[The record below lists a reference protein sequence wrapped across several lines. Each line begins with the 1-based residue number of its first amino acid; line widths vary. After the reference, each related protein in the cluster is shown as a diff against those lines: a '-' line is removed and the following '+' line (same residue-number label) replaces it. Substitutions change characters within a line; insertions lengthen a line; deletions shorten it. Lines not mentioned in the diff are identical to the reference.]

1 MSRRSKIQTSIQSA
15 VEYWSRRIDEDEI
28 STDWREADTHCWRGG
43 CQRNLER
50 CHIVP
55 HTLGGTDEPSNIVLL
70 CKRCHREGPNVTD
83 PEIMWDWI
91 RAYRVPFLE
100 TFWIIRGQKEYAFIY
115 GKPLYRE
122 IQDICSRASVP
133 LDTAQEQFDLLLGEV
148 KRSAGIHFGQP
159 YFNTATIAGL
169 YRMNLKKLA
178 ASYGV
183 AFPLE
188 QDEPSPTPPPW
199 WL

>member
-28 STDWREADTHCWRGG
+28 STDWREADTHCWRCG

-133 LDTAQEQFDLLLGEV
+133 LDTAQEKL
-148 KRSAGIHFGQP
+148 SAAQAYISVSRISTRRQSP
-159 YFNTATIAGL
+159 AYTA
-169 YRMNLKKLA
+169 
-178 ASYGV
+178 
-183 AFPLE
+183 
-188 QDEPSPTPPPW
+188 
-199 WL
+199 

>member
-28 STDWREADTHCWRGG
+28 STDWREADTHCWRCG

-100 TFWIIRGQKEYAFIY
+100 TFWIIRGAE
-115 GKPLYRE
+115 GVCVHLRE
-122 IQDICSRASVP
+122 AVIP
-133 LDTAQEQFDLLLGEV
+133 GDTRYLQPGVRPAGY
-148 KRSAGIHFGQP
+148 SAG
-159 YFNTATIAGL
+159 T
-169 YRMNLKKLA
+169 
-178 ASYGV
+178 V
-183 AFPLE
+183 
-188 QDEPSPTPPPW
+188 
-199 WL
+199 